1 MCDANGGKNSALL
14 NRYTYIDQWH
24 LSAYTV
30 KTWTRTCLSRMW
42 APQSHPIISKELNS
56 RGSSRKSSVRLD
68 YRPESSR
75 GRSKRSL
82 EWSMRRPWA
91 DTTRARY
98 RGGIARAS
106 TSGISRIPGRINK
119 VRASLARFR
128 HATLIAGGRGEGS
141 FLFSFLYMSDDRAT
155 FSGCF
160 ALKVNHNNRLEI
172 RTQPTHPPRGRSRMF
187 PVREV
192 AQEFWELEI

>member
-1 MCDANGGKNSALL
+1 MTPVRLYSQA
-14 NRYTYIDQWH
+14 RTRTW
-24 LSAYTV
+24 LSR
-30 KTWTRTCLSRMW
+30 TWT
-42 APQSHPIISKELNS
+42 PQSHPIISKELNS

-82 EWSMRRPWA
+82 GSIRRPWA

-98 RGGIARAS
+98 RDGIARAS
-106 TSGISRIPGRINK
+106 TSGISRIPGRVNK

-128 HATLIAGGRGEGS
+128 HATLIAGRGA
-141 FLFSFLYMSDDRAT
+141 FSSSSLYMFDDRAT

-160 ALKVNHNNRLEI
+160 ALEVNHNNCLEI
-172 RTQPTHPPRGRSRMF
+172 RMATHASPPRQIEDVSRSRSSARILGTWNIKKNGMQTWNLMYKF
-187 PVREV
+187 
-192 AQEFWELEI
+192 